1 MVNGKST
8 PLKEF
13 VLAENK
19 KRNISLRQAAVG
31 IGISPSYISEIL
43 SGKRP
48 PDVDICNGIAKF
60 FNTQRTL
67 IYKLAGWLDLSEDEL
82 YVERFKEYTQSNP
95 DFEKFINMVLDIR
108 DDNER
113 KRLIRL
119 MLAGLEK

>member
-1 MVNGKST
+1 MVNKST

-13 VLAENK
+13 VLAEAK
-19 KRNISLRQAAVG
+19 KKNMSLRQVAAGVG
-31 IGISPSYISEIL
+31 ISQSYFSEIL

-82 YVERFKEYTQSNP
+82 YLERFKEYTQSNP

-108 DDNER
+108 DEDER

-119 MLAGLEK
+119 IQAGLEK